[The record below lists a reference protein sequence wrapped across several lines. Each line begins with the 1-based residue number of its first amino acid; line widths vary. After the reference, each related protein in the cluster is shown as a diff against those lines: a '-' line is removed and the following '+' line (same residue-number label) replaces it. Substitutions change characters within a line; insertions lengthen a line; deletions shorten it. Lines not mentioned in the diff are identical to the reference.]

1 MLGSVSHAD
10 AVDVLSNTT
19 VPLCL
24 GLCGQTETDKWAVVA
39 SAIQLG
45 HVYRVRYLRRFDINN
60 VLIISLG
67 GPSFI
72 NPRTG
77 EVQR

>member
-10 AVDVLSNTT
+10 AVEVLSNTT

-24 GLCGQTETDKWAVVA
+24 GLCGQSETDKWAVVA

-67 GPSFI
+67 EQSFI
-72 NPRTG
+72 YPRTG
-77 EVQR
+77 EVRR